1 MLARELCARRR
12 ITMTALTAPANRRAF
27 PLPVRVAAIG
37 GLLAAVAAVAGLFVP
52 NLYRDSEAW
61 VRQARA
67 ADLVTLVAVVPV
79 LGWSLW
85 QSARGSLV
93 GRIGALATGGYL
105 VYNYAIFGFAVA
117 INPMTPLHIA
127 VLGLAAWST
136 MLSVGSLLAEPA
148 LRHVAHGLPRRTGAA
163 FLLGVAGLFGLM
175 WASQIAQ
182 AILSGGGPAEV
193 TRLGLVTNPVY
204 TLDLAFALPFLA
216 LAGVQLLRRA
226 PNANAIA
233 VVALTWS
240 ALMGLGVLAIF
251 AFDAVAS
258 AAVALPVAGLIG
270 LITIVAAGLV
280 ALSLRES
287 GGNWR
292 LDLATE

>member
-1 MLARELCARRR
+1 MKTVISGPMARPFSLPARLA
-12 ITMTALTAPANRRAF
+12 ALA
-27 PLPVRVAAIG
+27 
-37 GLLAAVAAVAGLFVP
+37 GLLAAVSALAGLFVP

-93 GRIGALATGGYL
+93 GRIGALAAAGYL

-136 MLSVGSLLAEPA
+136 MLSVGSLLDKPA
-148 LRHVAHGLPRRTGAA
+148 LRNVAPGLPRRTSAA
-163 FLLGVAGLFGLM
+163 FLLAVTGLFALM
-175 WASQIAQ
+175 WTGQIAQ
-182 AILSGGGPAEV
+182 AIASGQVPAEV
-193 TRLGLVTNPVY
+193 ARLRLVTNPVY

-216 LAGVQLLRRA
+216 FAGWWLLRRA
-226 PNANAIA
+226 PNAAAIA
-233 VVALTWS
+233 LIALTWS

-251 AFDAVAS
+251 AFDAVAG

-280 ALSLRES
+280 ALSLRAP

-292 LDLATE
+292 LDRATE